1 VLRANLPLCE
11 GGVVRSPTVARTK
24 LAADTFSMTKKP
36 EPPEPIR
43 WEIFKIAKK
52 SVWVGNVEARD
63 AATAVQKA
71 AEEFKIDVRRLYAR
85 RR

>member
-1 VLRANLPLCE
+1 
-11 GGVVRSPTVARTK
+11 
-24 LAADTFSMTKKP
+24 MTKNP
-36 EPPEPIR
+36 ESPAPVR

-52 SVWVGNVEARD
+52 SVWVGSVEAHD

-71 AEEFKIDVRRLYAR
+71 AEEFKIDARRLYAR